1 MIRDPLSV
9 FVKDFAEDD
18 EIVFEW
24 EADGEPQTKSLK
36 GIFDDSFTDAQ
47 TGETILDTT
56 QPRVTCIASDAAVVP
71 REATTTIRGKLYS
84 VTQVQP
90 DGTGCAVIQL
100 TQEE

>member
-9 FVKDFAEDD
+9 FVNDFSEDD

-24 EADGEPQTKSLK
+24 EEDNVAQSKSCK

-56 QPRVTCIASDAAVVP
+56 QPRLTCLASDVASVP
-71 REATTTIRGKLYS
+71 REATVTIRGKDYS
-84 VTQVQP
+84 VTQIQP
-90 DGTGCAVIQL
+90 DGTGFSIIQL
-100 TQEE
+100 TQEG